1 MDDMV
6 SAFGFWMKFLLF
18 VPGFRLKVITFL
30 SIPVIHSFIH
40 SLLYLHIDVK
50 YLNNIPQIRTKQV
63 QKKTWSAVTARH
75 TFDLFVLY
83 ELGWTGIW
91 LL

>member
-1 MDDMV
+1 
-6 SAFGFWMKFLLF
+6 
-18 VPGFRLKVITFL
+18 
-30 SIPVIHSFIH
+30 
-40 SLLYLHIDVK
+40 LLYLHIDVK